1 VSRYSERQAA
11 KFAQEERIARA
22 QRLIDQLDAEKP
34 DASAPEA
41 PLKPVLEVPRAQEL
55 SSESVEDSSILDSLL
70 PSTEKLPAR
79 RGQYQGGAH
88 RYYADWF
95 EPLARLAADGT
106 SVRKAAER
114 LGLHFTTKDITRLCI
129 LKEFQRL
136 FRAYRRLYHS
146 EVWGQPKEPEVLE
159 RLLKHEDAKYKQQMC
174 KPRGAKYISHPRKA

>member
-1 VSRYSERQAA
+1 MSRYSERQAA

-22 QRLIDQLDAEKP
+22 QRIIDQLDAEEP
-34 DASAPEA
+34 DTLVPEVAS
-41 PLKPVLEVPRAQEL
+41 KPVLGIPSPREL

-70 PSTEKLPAR
+70 PSSEKLPAR
-79 RGQYQGGAH
+79 RGKYQGGAH

-114 LGLHFTTKDITRLCI
+114 LGLHFTTKDINRLCI

-146 EVWGQPKEPEVLE
+146 EVWGQPKELEVLE
-159 RLLKHEDAKYKQQMC
+159 RLLKHEDAKYRQQTC

>member
-1 VSRYSERQAA
+1 MRYSERQAA
-11 KFAQEERIARA
+11 KFAQEERISRA
-22 QRLIDQLDAEKP
+22 QAFMEKLDAEKP
-34 DASAPEA
+34 DTPASEV
-41 PLKPVLEVPRAQEL
+41 PLKPALEVPRP
-55 SSESVEDSSILDSLL
+55 SESVEESSILNSLL
-70 PSTEKLPAR
+70 PSNEKLPAR

-95 EPLARLAADGT
+95 EPLARLTADGT
-106 SVRKAAER
+106 SIRKAAER
-114 LGLHFTTKDITRLCI
+114 LGLHFTTKDIARLCI

-174 KPRGAKYISHPRKA
+174 KPRGAKYISHLPKKSPLSL